1 MHERLVR
8 NRLLRAVLVTLP
20 LFLMSGNGISQMGT
34 RCRTDALFIEML
46 KAQSAFRE
54 FEQTQIEMDQWKQR
68 ERQRIPAYNIE
79 LSKAV
84 VEFHHHISDMHY
96 QHVSCKICRE
106 HVKKIKEWT
115 KKIDQAMK

>member
-1 MHERLVR
+1 VE
-8 NRLLRAVLVTLP
+8 A
-20 LFLMSGNGISQMGT
+20 
-34 RCRTDALFIEML
+34 A
-46 KAQSAFRE
+46 
-54 FEQTQIEMDQWKQR
+54 

-84 VEFHHHISDMHY
+84 IAFHRHISDMHY

-106 HVKKIKEWT
+106 HVKRIKELT

>member
-1 MHERLVR
+1 MHERPTR
-8 NRLLRAVLVTLP
+8 NGLLRAALVTLP
-20 LFLMSGNGISQMGT
+20 LFLISGNGISQMGT

-46 KAQSAFRE
+46 KVQSAFRA
-54 FEQTQIEMDQWKQR
+54 FEQAQVEMNQWKQQ

-84 VEFHHHISDMHY
+84 VEFHRHISDMHY
-96 QHVSCKICRE
+96 RHVSCKICRE
-106 HVKKIKEWT
+106 HVKRIKELT